1 MKWNIEG
8 PAVKVAELLAS
19 NDDLVLPIEVMRI
32 DEDSAV
38 IVVDLDGIDYVLT
51 MQVVPKQR
59 ERPIVN

>member
-1 MKWNIEG
+1 MEG

-19 NDDLVLPIEVMRI
+19 NDDQVLPIEVMRI